1 MRIDRGRARG
11 HLERGEFQHLFV
23 EELGWDRAR
32 ETHRIPIGDDLIVAN
47 AVADKRSFKVFV
59 VQSPA
64 SAGML
69 AIADRRLVRDRLA
82 PHARENLVI
91 FVSADHQSQIWQ
103 WTRREIGRP
112 LALREYTFIA
122 GQTGESL
129 LQRLD
134 HLIVDLDEE
143 EEITILDVADRAR
156 LAFDAERPSRRFY
169 DRFKTEHDAFLAR
182 IGGIASDDDRS
193 WYASVMLNRLM
204 FVYFIQQKG
213 FLDGDRNYLRNRLQR
228 IQAAEGPD
236 QFHRFYRQ
244 FLLRLFFDGLGG
256 QEADRSTEV
265 ANLLGRV
272 PYLNGGMFVE
282 HFLEQTHDI
291 EISDAAFVAILDFF
305 DEFDW
310 HLDDRPVRTDNE
322 INPDVLGYIF
332 ERYINNKQMG
342 AYYTK
347 EDVTEYIGRS
357 TVIPRLLD
365 MVAKQVPNA
374 FSGEDAVW
382 THLRNDPG
390 RYIFPSLKV
399 GAEHDLP
406 ANITQTSAAADGEVP
421 ENLGLP
427 RETWRGFI
435 DRKGR
440 HEQLHTALA
449 GGEVSSPDAMVSM
462 NLDIR
467 QFAQD
472 VIDRADD
479 PSLID
484 AFYRSLSEIS
494 VLDPTCGSGAFL
506 FAVLNLLEPIYEA
519 TLDRMAVFLD
529 EATRTGWVWN
539 GALRTR
545 FETIVAEAASH
556 RNRKYFVFRSIVVNN
571 LFGVDIMEEAVEI
584 CKLRLFLKLASQL
597 EEQADIEPLPDIDFN
612 VRAGNA
618 LIGYTDH
625 PRASGRGLDLAATQD
640 ELERQVA
647 GLSGGHARYRQ
658 IQFGDRS
665 EAGALKRQLIADQ
678 EQLDAT
684 LNRSLGE
691 RYSART
697 ESALSQWAGSH
708 QPFHWWAAYYEQM
721 ERGGFDVIVGNPPY
735 ISSTKVRREY
745 TVLDLET
752 ERAGDI
758 YAWVMER
765 SASLLAEGGRS
776 GMIVPLSLSFSSRFT
791 SLREVLTRSYAVN
804 WYSSFGRIPAALFA
818 HDVRVRNTIH
828 VGRKA
833 TSGERTRQNLTG
845 RLHRW
850 FEQERPFLF
859 ETLAFTQFQP
869 SAWAGLVPK
878 VHTPAL
884 VAMFEGE
891 RGRQIPRTPTVEE
904 LTRRTGTH
912 VLHFKKSAYNWLN
925 FCRELPPCYD
935 RDGTLIPH
943 TKFGTVPFATR
954 EDRDLAFLM
963 LNGKWEFAY
972 WYMIGDDFDVTI
984 GMFEGLPLPL
994 PRLSPDQR
1002 QELLSIAEELE
1013 TAMRNA
1019 VSFKLNA
1026 GKRVGNFN
1034 LARCRHI
1041 TDRSDIIFGEAF
1053 GWMDAW
1059 ADVELLYAQ
1068 AVKTSYADAEDD
1080 AGEDG
1085 D

>member
-1 MRIDRGRARG
+1 MRLDRTRARG
-11 HLERGEFQHLFV
+11 QLERGEFQQLFV

-32 ETHRIPIGDDLIVAN
+32 ESHRIPVGADVVTAT

-64 SAGML
+64 SVGML
-69 AIADRRLVRDRLA
+69 PIADRQLVRDRLA
-82 PHARENLVI
+82 PHARENMVI
-91 FVSADHQSQIWQ
+91 FVSADRQSQIWQ

-112 LALREYTFIA
+112 LALREYGFAT
-122 GQTGESL
+122 GQTGEAL

-134 HLIVDLDEE
+134 RLIVDLDEE

-169 DRFKTEHDAFLAR
+169 DRFKTEHDTFLAR
-182 IGGIASDDDRS
+182 ISGIAGDDDRS

-213 FLDGDRNYLRNRLQR
+213 FLDGNRDYLRDRLQR
-228 IQAAEGPD
+228 IQAVEGPD

-256 QEADRSTEV
+256 REANRSDETR
-265 ANLLGRV
+265 ALLGRV

-291 EISDAAFVAILDFF
+291 EIPDAAFEAVLDFF

-357 TVIPRLLD
+357 TVVPRLLD
-365 MVAKQVPNA
+365 LVAAQVPNA
-374 FSGEDAVW
+374 F
-382 THLRNDPG
+382 
-390 RYIFPSLKV
+390 
-399 GAEHDLP
+399 
-406 ANITQTSAAADGEVP
+406 AADGSVWAHLRADPDRYVFPSMTVGIDAEVP
-421 ENLGLP
+421 EAVNATSPEGATETPEGVGLP
-427 RETWRGFI
+427 RETWRGLI
-435 DRKGR
+435 DRTQR
-440 HEQLHTALA
+440 QAAVRTSLTA
-449 GGEVSSPDAMVSM
+449 GEVISTDALVTL
-462 NLDIR
+462 NLDVR

-479 PSLID
+479 PGVID
-484 AFYRSLSEIS
+484 AFYRALTDVS

-506 FAVLNLLEPIYEA
+506 FAVLNVLEPIYEA
-519 TLDRMAVFLD
+519 TLDRMQAFLA
-529 EATRTGWVWN
+529 EAERTGWVWN
-539 GALRTR
+539 GALRER
-545 FETIVAEAASH
+545 FERITADAADH

-597 EEQADIEPLPDIDFN
+597 EEEDDIEPLPDIDFN
-612 VRAGNA
+612 IRQGNA

-625 PRASGRGLDLAATQD
+625 PEASGDGLDIALTRD
-640 ELERQVA
+640 ELTSQVA
-647 GLSGGHARYRQ
+647 DLRGQYTRYRTE
-658 IQFGDRS
+658 QFGDRS
-665 EAGALKRQLIADQ
+665 QAAELKRWLNARQ
-678 EQLDAT
+678 ETLDVT
-684 LNRSLGE
+684 LNRTLAE
-691 RYSART
+691 RYSAT
-697 ESALSQWAGSH
+697 TDALRASWKASH
-708 QPFHWWAAYYEQM
+708 QPFHWWATFYEQM

-735 ISSTKVRREY
+735 IQSAKVRREY
-745 TVLDLET
+745 SVLGLET
-752 ERAGDI
+752 ERAADI

-765 SASLLAEGGRS
+765 SADLLAEGGRS
-776 GMIVPLSLSFSSRFT
+776 GMIVPLSLTFSSRFA
-791 SLREVLTRSYAVN
+791 SLRDVLTSSYAAN
-804 WYSSFGRIPAALFA
+804 WYSSFGRIPSALFA
-818 HDVRVRNTIH
+818 YDVRVRNTIH

-833 TSGERTRQNLTG
+833 RTGERTRVNLTG

-850 FEQERPFLF
+850 FEQERPFIF
-859 ETLAFTQFQP
+859 ETLAFTPFQP
-869 SAWAGLVPK
+869 RAWDGLVPK

-884 VAMFEGE
+884 VQLFEGE
-891 RGRQIPRTPTVEE
+891 RSRSTPTIES
-904 LTRRTGTH
+904 LLRRTGRD

-925 FCRELPPCYD
+925 FCRVQPPCYD
-935 RDGTLIPH
+935 QSGALIPH
-943 TKFGTVPFATR
+943 TKFGTLAFTSQ
-954 EDRDLAFLM
+954 EDRDLAFLL

-972 WYMIGDDFDVTI
+972 WYMSGDDFDVTI
-984 GMFEGLPLPL
+984 GMFEGLPAPL
-994 PRLSPDQR
+994 IRLTDRQR
-1002 QELLSIAEELE
+1002 REALAIAGELDA
-1013 TAMRNA
+1013 AMNEA

-1026 GKRVGNFN
+1026 GKRVGNYN

-1041 TDRSDIIFGEAF
+1041 TDRSDLLFGEAF
-1053 GWMDAW
+1053 GWMEVW
-1059 ADVELLYAQ
+1059 PEVQLLYAQ
-1068 AVKTSYADAEDD
+1068 AVKTSYAELDEED
-1080 AGEDG
+1080 E
-1085 D
+1085 

>member
-1 MRIDRGRARG
+1 MRIDRARALA

-32 ETHRIPIGDDLIVAN
+32 ESHQIQIGGPIIVAT

-64 SAGML
+64 SAGMIP
-69 AIADRRLVRDRLA
+69 IADRRLIRDRLTS
-82 PHARENLVI
+82 HARENLVV
-91 FVSADHQSQIWQ
+91 FVSADTRTQIWQ

-112 LALREYTFIA
+112 IALREYTFTV
-122 GQTGESL
+122 GQTGEAL

-134 HLIVDLDEE
+134 RLVVDLDEE

-169 DRFKTEHDAFLAR
+169 DRFQTEHDAFLAR
-182 IGGIASDDDRS
+182 IAGIAGEDDRS

-213 FLDGDRNYLRNRLQR
+213 FLDGDRNYLRNRLRR

-256 QEADRSTEV
+256 RESDRSPETI
-265 ANLLGRV
+265 ALLGRV

-282 HFLEQTHDI
+282 HFLEETHEI
-291 EISDAAFVAILDFF
+291 EISDAAFEAVLDFF

-357 TVIPRLLD
+357 TVVPRLLD
-365 MVAKQVPNA
+365 MVARQVPNA
-374 FSGEDAVW
+374 FIGDNSVW
-382 THLRNDPG
+382 SHLHSDPE
-390 RYIFPSLKV
+390 RYIFPSMKV
-399 GAEHDLP
+399 GADLELP
-406 ANITQTSAAADGEVP
+406 DGIDATTAAGADEVP
-421 ENLGLP
+421 EHVGLP
-427 RETWRGFI
+427 RETWRGLI
-435 DRKGR
+435 DRTKR
-440 HEQLHTALA
+440 YDELRTTMEE
-449 GGEVSSPDAMVSM
+449 GGITSTDAMVTA
-462 NLDIR
+462 NLDVR

-472 VIDRADD
+472 AIDRADD
-479 PSLID
+479 PGLID
-484 AFYRSLSEIS
+484 AFYRALSEIT

-506 FAVLNLLEPIYEA
+506 FAVLNVLEPIYEA
-519 TLDRMAVFLD
+519 TLDRMSAFLD
-529 EATRTGWVWN
+529 EAERTGWVWN

-545 FETIVAEAASH
+545 FEGIVGEAATH

-584 CKLRLFLKLASQL
+584 CKLRLFLKLASQID
-597 EEQADIEPLPDIDFN
+597 EQADIEPLPDIDFN
-612 VRAGNA
+612 VCAGNA

-625 PRASGRGLDLAATQD
+625 PRASGRTNLDLAHTQD
-640 ELERQVA
+640 DLDRQAA
-647 GLSGGHARYRQ
+647 GLSGGHARYREV
-658 IQFGDRS
+658 QFGDRS
-665 EAGALKRQLIADQ
+665 EAAALKRQLVNEQ
-678 EQLDAT
+678 ERLDVT

-697 ESALSQWAGSH
+697 DAAISRWASSH
-708 QPFHWWAAYYEQM
+708 HPFHWWSAFYGQM

-735 ISSTKVRREY
+735 IQSAKVRREY

-752 ERAGDI
+752 ERASDI

-765 SASLLAEGGRS
+765 STKLLTEGGRS
-776 GMIVPLSLSFSSRFT
+776 GMIVPLSLSFSSRFA
-791 SLREVLTRSYAVN
+791 SLRDVLTRSYAAN
-804 WYSSFGRIPAALFA
+804 WYSSFGRIPSALFA
-818 HDVRVRNTIH
+818 YDVRVRNTIH
-828 VGRKA
+828 IGRKDA
-833 TSGERTRQNLTG
+833 AGERGRINLTG

-850 FEQERPFLF
+850 FEQERPYLF
-859 ETLAFTQFQP
+859 ETLAFTPFQP
-869 SAWAGLVPK
+869 AAWGGLVPK
-878 VHTPAL
+878 AHTPAIISL
-884 VAMFEGE
+884 FEGE
-891 RGRQIPRTPTVEE
+891 GARQAPRTPTIEE

-935 RDGTLIPH
+935 RSGALIPH
-943 TKFGTVPFATR
+943 TKFGTITFANR
-954 EDRDLAFLM
+954 EDRDLAFLL

-984 GMFEGLPLPL
+984 GMFEGLPAPL
-994 PRLSPDQR
+994 LRLSAEQR
-1002 QELLSIAEELE
+1002 RELLSMADELE
-1013 TAMRNA
+1013 AAMRDA

-1026 GKRVGNFN
+1026 GKRVGNYN
-1034 LARCRHI
+1034 LAKCRHV
-1041 TDRSDIIFGEAF
+1041 TDRSDRIFGEAF
-1053 GWMDAW
+1053 GWMDVW
-1059 ADVELLYAQ
+1059 PDVELLYSQ
-1068 AVKTSYADAEDD
+1068 AVKTSYAADDEDD
-1080 AGEDG
+1080 
-1085 D
+1085 